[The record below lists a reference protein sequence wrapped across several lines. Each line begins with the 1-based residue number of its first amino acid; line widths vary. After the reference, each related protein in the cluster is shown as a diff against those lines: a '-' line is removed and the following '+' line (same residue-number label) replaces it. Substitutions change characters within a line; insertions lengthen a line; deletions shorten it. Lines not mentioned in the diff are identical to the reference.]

1 VSQDSQLLQCT
12 EEPAWLWQN
21 LFLQVKHLKSKAVTA
36 VEHPASPHA
45 SSEPTSIVEGV
56 GEGSISTVRLGT
68 SITYYSLIARI
79 SLFPPIISN
88 NLVLFTGLLKSKCID
103 YVGTVEESPYIRDS
117 PNF

>member
-56 GEGSISTVRLGT
+56 GEGSISATVLGLASLTPSSPEYPFSHQSSPHYLRL
-68 SITYYSLIARI
+68 LAK
-79 SLFPPIISN
+79 
-88 NLVLFTGLLKSKCID
+88 LLLESKCFD
-103 YVGTVEESPYIRDS
+103 YVRAR
-117 PNF
+117 